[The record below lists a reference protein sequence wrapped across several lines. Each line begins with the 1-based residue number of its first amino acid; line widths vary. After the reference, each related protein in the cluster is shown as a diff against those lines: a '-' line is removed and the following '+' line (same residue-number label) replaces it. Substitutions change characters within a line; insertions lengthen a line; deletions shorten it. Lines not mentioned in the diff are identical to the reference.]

1 MGQANSLGFW
11 ASLVG
16 QVHTKNQPTVKLIGL
31 MGYPRASIVLGWV
44 VDYELSSDIFVRE
57 MLGCGL

>member
-16 QVHTKNQPTVKLIGL
+16 QAHTEKSAHSQINWAS
-31 MGYPRASIVLGWV
+31 GYPRASIVLGWV
-44 VDYELSSDIFVRE
+44 VGNELSIDIFVRE